1 MSPLASANPCVQC
14 CCVRNMDHIHFIQ
27 NFDNREDGTIQI
39 SSVGSLLMDLRTN
52 FSETGINQNWICFG
66 LNRSK
71 SEKLD

>member
-1 MSPLASANPCVQC
+1 
-14 CCVRNMDHIHFIQ
+14 MDHINFIQ

-52 FSETGINQNWICFG
+52 FSETGIYQNWICFG
-66 LNRSK
+66 LTK